1 MAPEVMEGS
10 PYNGKVDVYS
20 YGVVLCELFSRHLPF
35 SDRYR
40 AFEFIEAVLEQGET
54 PTIPRW
60 CHSAPKNTT
69 TTTSATTTSATSHT
83 HTAWQDEEDEVG
95 ALALPPAIQTLR
107 RGTLHRVIMQCL
119 DRDSKRRPS
128 FDALVK
134 VILLLLLL
142 LNAMLILLL
151 LLLLHVMLILLLQL
165 LLLLLLLL
173 LLHVMLILC
182 YYYYYM

>member
-69 TTTSATTTSATSHT
+69 TTTSATTSATSHT

-134 VILLLLLL
+134 VILLLLL
-142 LNAMLILLL
+142 NAMLIL
-151 LLLLHVMLILLLQL
+151 I
-165 LLLLLLLL
+165 LLL

-182 YYYYYM
+182 YMYYYYYM

>member
-69 TTTSATTTSATSHT
+69 TTTTTTTSATTSATSHT

-151 LLLLHVMLILLLQL
+151 LLLLHVMLILCY
-165 LLLLLLLL
+165 
-173 LLHVMLILC
+173 M

>member
-69 TTTSATTTSATSHT
+69 TTTTSSATTSAGRSVGHLV
-83 HTAWQDEEDEVG
+83 EDVG
-95 ALALPPAIQTLR
+95 DWALGERLR
-107 RGTLHRVIMQCL
+107 
-119 DRDSKRRPS
+119 SW
-128 FDALVK
+128 
-134 VILLLLLL
+134 
-142 LNAMLILLL
+142 N
-151 LLLLHVMLILLLQL
+151 
-165 LLLLLLLL
+165 
-173 LLHVMLILC
+173 
-182 YYYYYM
+182 